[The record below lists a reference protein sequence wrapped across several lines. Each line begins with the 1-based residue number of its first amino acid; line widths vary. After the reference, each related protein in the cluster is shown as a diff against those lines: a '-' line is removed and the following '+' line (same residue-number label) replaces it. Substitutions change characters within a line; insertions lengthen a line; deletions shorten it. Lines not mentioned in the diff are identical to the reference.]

1 MRRNI
6 VYFFIITICFL
17 LQTTIFSRIPITN
30 ISPNLLI
37 IVVSSFGLMR
47 GRKEGLWLGFFSGLL
62 IDIFFGFYI
71 GAYALIYMYIGYVNG
86 IFQKRFYP
94 DDIKLPLLLIAGSDI
109 FCNMVVYIVMFLL
122 RSRFS
127 FGYYLKSII
136 VPEFVYTMVITI
148 LMYSLFLK
156 INQWLEVYEKRSA
169 TKFDIWY

>member
-6 VYFFIITICFL
+6 VYFIIIAICFL
-17 LQTTIFSRIPITN
+17 IQTTIFARISITN

-47 GRKEGLWLGFFSGLL
+47 GRKEGMWLGFFSGLL
-62 IDIFFGFYI
+62 IDIFFGFCI

-109 FCNMVVYIVMFLL
+109 FYNIIIYFFMFLL

-127 FGYYLKSII
+127 FLYYFKAII
-136 VPEFVYTMVITI
+136 IPEFVFTMVITI
-148 LMYSLFLK
+148 LLYYVFLK

-169 TKFDIWY
+169 TKFDL